1 MAPAGDI
8 EAGYAALYYGADAVY
23 LGLKQFSARATAANF
38 DEKQLGEL
46 TAYAHRLG
54 RKVYAAVNTLIE
66 EDELPDLLKQL
77 DICSHCKVDAVIIQD
92 WGTARIVRE
101 VYPEL
106 EMHASTQMAV
116 HNKEGA
122 LALQKLGF
130 SRVVTARELTRREIE
145 EIAALPGL
153 ETEAFIHGA
162 LCYSYSGLCL
172 FSSLESGK
180 SANRGKCLYPCRGIF
195 GGEKGEKHY
204 FSMKDMAL
212 EEDILKMPVTSFKIE
227 GRKKNALY
235 VAAVTDYYRKILDG
249 EGTDARRA
257 ENIRQIFSRPWCK
270 FHFNGKDKGVIE
282 PELVGHR
289 GLSVGAVKKTQG
301 KSFFIKTAHE
311 LSRYDGIQIDV
322 PGMDKPYGFSL
333 QVLKSGGKNV
343 YTVPAGTEAEI
354 GLPPQAPIISKGMEV
369 YLASATAVK
378 GAYGYEKPRP
388 GAFKAGEPLD
398 VSVMVSATGIRAEA
412 SGFCAE
418 SSGVFEKAEHP
429 EKTAEAA
436 EKAFLKTGGTPFVLS
451 GFSVSNPEGRFV
463 PASAWNDLRRRLY
476 DVVRVPQKSGV
487 LPTTGE
493 PRLSTAAKWIIKTDQ
508 PEIISPLT
516 AAEADEITIVLHPGM
531 TAEALSHLP
540 RHKLRAALPAW
551 CRRPADFEPLAG
563 DLQAKGIRKWEIGNP
578 WGLEFLADKGLD
590 ISWDS
595 SLYMLNSQ
603 AAAMAEECGASR
615 ITLSLE
621 DNGENL
627 KRLAGVSVL
636 PVVMV
641 VYQDVPL
648 FSSAACIRQNACKE
662 CPRGEKRMFL
672 RQKSRQFEVLSRDCQ
687 TFVLDEA
694 PLCLAE
700 EAADVKAD
708 WYRADF
714 VYRRYSGEEADAVW
728 RRLRSFKNIIP
739 SRQGNWQ
746 RRI

>member
-38 DEKQLGEL
+38 DEAQLGEL
-46 TAYAHRLG
+46 TAYAHSLG

-66 EDELPDLLKQL
+66 EDELADLLKQL
-77 DICSHCKVDAVIIQD
+77 DICSRCNVDAVILQD
-92 WGTARIVRE
+92 LGAARIVRE

-130 SRVVTARELTRREIE
+130 CRVVTARELTRHEIE

-153 ETEAFIHGA
+153 EIEAFIHGA

-195 GGEKGEKHY
+195 GSERGDKHY

-212 EEDILKMPVTSFKIE
+212 EEDVLKMPVTSLKIE

-235 VAAVTDYYRKILDG
+235 VAAVTDYYRRILDG
-249 EGTDARRA
+249 KGADVRGA

-270 FHFNGKDKGVIE
+270 FHFNGKDKSVTE
-282 PELVGHR
+282 PELTGHR
-289 GLSVGAVKKTQG
+289 GLPVGEVKKSTG
-301 KSFFIKTAHE
+301 KSFFIKTSHE
-311 LSRYDGIQIDV
+311 LSRFDGIQIDV

-333 QVLKSGGKNV
+333 QILKSGGKNV
-343 YTVPAGTEAEI
+343 YTVPAGAEAEI
-354 GLPPQAPIISKGMEV
+354 GLPPQAPEIVKGLPV

-378 GAYGYEKPRP
+378 GAYDYDKPRP
-388 GAFKAGEPLD
+388 GAFKAGQPLD
-398 VSVMVSATGIRAEA
+398 VMLMVSATGVRAEA
-412 SGFCAE
+412 CGFCAE
-418 SSGVFEKAEHP
+418 SSGIFEKAEYP

-436 EKAFLKTGGTPFVLS
+436 EKAFMKTGGTPFELHKLS
-451 GFSVSNPEGRFV
+451 VNNPEGRFV
-463 PASAWNDLRRRLY
+463 PASVWNDLRRRLY
-476 DVVRVPQKSGV
+476 AIVRVPQKSGT
-487 LPTTGE
+487 LPTINA
-493 PRLSTAAKWIIKTDQ
+493 PRPVGKAKWIIKTDQ
-508 PEIISPLT
+508 PEIITSQL
-516 AAEADEITIVLHPGM
+516 AVEADEITIVLHPGM
-531 TAEALSHLP
+531 TADALTHLP

-551 CRRPADFEPLAG
+551 CRKPADFEALTG
-563 DLQAKGIRKWEIGNP
+563 DLLARGYRKWEIGNA
-578 WGLEFLADKGLD
+578 WGMEFLAGEGLD
-590 ISWDS
+590 VSWDS
-595 SLYMLNSQ
+595 SLYMLNTQ
-603 AAAMAEECGASR
+603 AAVMAEVCGASR

-627 KRLAGVSVL
+627 KKLAEKAVL

-641 VYQDVPL
+641 VYEDVPL
-648 FSSAACIRQNACKE
+648 FSSAACVRENACSE
-662 CPRGEKRMFL
+662 CPRGEKRMVM
-672 RQKSRQFEVLSRDCQ
+672 RQGKRKFEVLSRDCQ

-700 EAADVKAD
+700 EAAGVKAD

-714 VYRRYSGEEADAVW
+714 VYRRYSGAEAETVW
-728 RRLRSFKNIIP
+728 RQLRSFENVVP
-739 SRQGNWQ
+739 SRQGNWR